1 MATGSEISEI
11 ISPAERAGLRPP
23 PYSQYSRP
31 DEVALFV
38 GDVAGV
44 AERFISG
51 APVVGGRLCERIDD
65 LELLEHRSR
74 PAVGDD
80 HRLKAAERLLATLG

>member
-44 AERFISG
+44 AEALHQRR
-51 APVVGGRLCERIDD
+51 ARRGGSALRADR
-65 LELLEHRSR
+65 
-74 PAVGDD
+74 
-80 HRLKAAERLLATLG
+80 